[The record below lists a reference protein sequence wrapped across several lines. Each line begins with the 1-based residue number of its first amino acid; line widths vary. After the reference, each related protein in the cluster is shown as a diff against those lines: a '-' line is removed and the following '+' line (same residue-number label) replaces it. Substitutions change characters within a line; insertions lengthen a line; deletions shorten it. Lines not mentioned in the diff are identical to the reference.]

1 MLNERPIFCYFMKL
15 IKEKKLKA
23 TINRKELSVD
33 LLNKNVNLNFE
44 QS

>member
-1 MLNERPIFCYFMKL
+1 MKL

>member
-1 MLNERPIFCYFMKL
+1 MKL

-23 TINRKELSVD
+23 TINRKKLSVD

>member
-1 MLNERPIFCYFMKL
+1 MKL

-33 LLNKNVNLNFE
+33 LLNKNVNLSFE

>member
-1 MLNERPIFCYFMKL
+1 MKL

-23 TINRKELSVD
+23 TINWKELSVD
-33 LLNKNVNLNFE
+33 LLNKNVDLNFE